1 MNSHKTFL
9 ISGSYPVVEFQWYSF
24 WGKKKK
30 KNKLKLGL
38 KDLTPIS
45 AIGCAVGEYH
55 FSCSTMS
62 FGDEALLSMEVDL
75 SQSMNSS
82 GMFITRIYL
91 ILANPLLIC
100 TYSAHT

>member
-9 ISGSYPVVEFQWYSF
+9 IRGSCPVVEFQWYSF
-24 WGKKKK
+24 GGKKNE
-30 KNKLKLGL
+30 NKLKLGL

-45 AIGCAVGEYH
+45 AKGSAVGEYH

-62 FGDEALLSMEVDL
+62 LGDETLLMEVDL

-82 GMFITRIYL
+82 GIFITRIYL
-91 ILANPLLIC
+91 ILANLLLIC